1 MKEDILRI
9 LEIYGSNEANL
20 TSEALREALA
30 DEICDDIKRKN
41 IITPVGDAVNSMG
54 WVSDG
59 ELD

>member
-1 MKEDILRI
+1 MKEDILKI
-9 LEIYGSNEANL
+9 LETYGDNQANL

-41 IITPVGDAVNSMG
+41 IITPMEDAVDGTG
-54 WVSDG
+54 WVRDG